1 MNKPRMLTF
10 GLLAAFFLLLTAACS
25 GPPETQVYIVL
36 TATHQPP
43 TLTALAVETAEAEN
57 PAVTPEPGVDASAEA
72 QAQAGTGRPVVV
84 ENTPAMP
91 TPVVTQIQVAEQ
103 VFQAGR
109 MFWLQPTKEIWI
121 MINDAGTTETGTW
134 QIMED
139 TFEEG
144 DPEIDPELTPPA
156 DGIQPRRGFG
166 RLWRENPDMR
176 EALGWATTPE
186 FGFVTNYEYRSGG
199 YLDSEGR
206 YIPGPGTHI
215 LVSLGKETFAFDE
228 GNMTWRFLP

>member
-1 MNKPRMLTF
+1 MNKPRMLTLTLF
-10 GLLAAFFLLLTAACS
+10 AALFLLLAAACS

-36 TATHQPP
+36 TSTHQPP
-43 TLTALAVETAEAEN
+43 TLTALAVETAEPGN
-57 PAVTPEPGVDASAEA
+57 PAATPEPEGEASAEA
-72 QAQAGTGRPVVV
+72 QAPASTGRPILV

-103 VFQAGR
+103 VFQGGR
-109 MFWLQPTKEIWI
+109 MFWLQPTDEIWV
-121 MINDAGTTETGTW
+121 MINNSGTTENGTW
-134 QIMED
+134 RIMTD

-144 DPEIDPELTPPA
+144 ESEIDPELTPPV

-166 RLWRENPDMR
+166 KLWRENPEIR

-206 YIPGPGTHI
+206 YVSGPGTHI
-215 LVSLGKETFAFDE
+215 LVSLGKETFAFEE
-228 GNMTWRFLP
+228 GEMIWRFVP